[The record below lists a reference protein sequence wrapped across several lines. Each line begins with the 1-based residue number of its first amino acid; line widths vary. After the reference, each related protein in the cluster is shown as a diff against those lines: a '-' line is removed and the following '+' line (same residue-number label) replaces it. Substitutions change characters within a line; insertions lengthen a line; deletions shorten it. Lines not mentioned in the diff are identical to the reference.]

1 MVNIAIQFSRAQR
14 STIKRSQHDQAATQR
29 MRFVDA
35 LKLWH
40 ANDQNQPVAAI
51 DFPCE
56 CSSSATR
63 LHFFVI
69 CGSLQAPMRL
79 SAIQS
84 TPDRLQFCSLSSPV
98 ASDNSFR
105 TNRNKIRPAR
115 FAAIRQRT
123 LAFCDSNHRSGRL
136 QNQEPLRSITSLA
149 TTTRRQHW
157 FKFRVQLLHQT
168 TPKKQRGLRP

>member
-1 MVNIAIQFSRAQR
+1 MNLGSSVVAAVGCILRRERLRQSTAKSAIDPSRWWP
-14 STIKRSQHDQAATQR
+14 AT
-29 MRFVDA
+29 
-35 LKLWH
+35 LN

-69 CGSLQAPMRL
+69 CGSLQAPMRF
-79 SAIQS
+79 SVIQS

-105 TNRNKIRPAR
+105 TNRNEIRPAR
-115 FAAIRQRT
+115 FTNIRQQT

-136 QNQEPLRSITSLA
+136 QNQEPFRSTTSLA
-149 TTTRRQHW
+149 TTTQRQHR
-157 FKFRVQLLHQT
+157 F
-168 TPKKQRGLRP
+168 